1 MTSDEGIQ
9 LHLFDMDKYADTI
22 DEDHII
28 FVPTPQTHIEFTAL
42 PFHGNTDSKFCIK
55 EVSAYGNINNNR
67 WIVQSRS
74 SEPETFESMSEAIR
88 YIETLTGK
96 TVKFRGGG

>member
-9 LHLFDMDKYADTI
+9 LHLFDMDRYADTI

-42 PFHGNTDSKFCIK
+42 TFHGNTDSKFCIK
-55 EVSAYGNINNNR
+55 EVAAYGNINNNR
-67 WIVQSRS
+67 WIVQNRS
-74 SEPETFESMSEAIR
+74 SEPETFESISEAIR